1 MNVAVVN
8 LGCKVNRVESDTIA
22 AAYLSN
28 GSRITDIEHADLI
41 VVNTCT
47 VTEEA
52 EKKTRKTVRRV
63 LHHNSTAPVLVSGC
77 ATTINPDFYRN
88 LSDRISIVDK
98 HELLS
103 QELHGIETLEE
114 HPLLRIGKDFPTRVG
129 VKVQDGCNHSCTY
142 CIVHIARG
150 KAWSRPCELIV
161 DEIVQLAK
169 NGVKEIVLS
178 GIDLGSYN
186 YTLKE
191 KKMRLADL
199 LNEIL
204 AKLDENQL
212 DDVRLRVSSIE
223 PCSIQDDFIELLAH
237 SKGRICRHL
246 HLPLQS
252 GSSRVLKEMNRPYSS
267 EYYLNLSTKLK
278 EKIPGISL
286 TTDIIVGFPGETDDD
301 FNKTYSLAKQV
312 GFSKIHVFR
321 YSKRQGTP
329 AAERQDQITPEI
341 KEQRAHSL
349 LALSDSLRQKYAE
362 TNKSRKENV
371 VVEQLGW
378 GMSESYYKI
387 KVDQAIKPGT
397 VLQETLSNC
406 IELEKE
412 C

>member
-1 MNVAVVN
+1 M
-8 LGCKVNRVESDTIA
+8 
-22 AAYLSN
+22 
-28 GSRITDIEHADLI
+28 
-41 VVNTCT
+41 
-47 VTEEA
+47 
-52 EKKTRKTVRRV
+52 
-63 LHHNSTAPVLVSGC
+63 
-77 ATTINPDFYRN
+77 
-88 LSDRISIVDK
+88 
-98 HELLS
+98 
-103 QELHGIETLEE
+103 
-114 HPLLRIGKDFPTRVG
+114 
-129 VKVQDGCNHSCTY
+129 QDGCNHSCTY

-150 KAWSRPCELIV
+150 KAWSRPCKLIV

-204 AKLDENQL
+204 AKLDENHL